1 MAGSTGTVGKD
12 TQSPE
17 ENLYKDLPFTN
28 QTNRHGF
35 FSLEY
40 RDNIESKY
48 KHNASK
54 SYLRHRN

>member
-28 QTNRHGF
+28 QTGMG
-35 FSLEY
+35 FSLWSIVITLNH
-40 RDNIESKY
+40 NINIMHPS
-48 KHNASK
+48 
-54 SYLRHRN
+54 LT

>member
-12 TQSPE
+12 TRSPE
-17 ENLYKDLPFTN
+17 ENLYKDLPFTD

-40 RDNIESKY
+40 RDNIES
-48 KHNASK
+48 
-54 SYLRHRN
+54 